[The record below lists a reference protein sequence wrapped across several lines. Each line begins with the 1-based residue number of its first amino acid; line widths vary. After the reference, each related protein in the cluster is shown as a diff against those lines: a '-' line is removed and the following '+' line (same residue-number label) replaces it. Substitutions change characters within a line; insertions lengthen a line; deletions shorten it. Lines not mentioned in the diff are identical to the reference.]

1 MHNIKDIRK
10 DIDNFKNT
18 IKNRNVDVDFD
29 QILNLDE
36 ENRKLIQEKEKLEME
51 KKSISKSKDETLF
64 EKSKEIS
71 NKIDDLSKNQKNVK
85 DQLDQILSNIP
96 NLPLNDVPVG
106 KDENSN
112 KEVVKSGKI
121 KEMSFKPKS
130 HYEIGEKLNMLDFDL
145 ATKTTGSRFVFVK
158 DKLASLERAISN
170 FMIDTHVNNN
180 GYTEISPP
188 LMATDNTMFGTG
200 QLPKFENDQFEIK
213 FDDKNDRKFLIP
225 TAEVILTNMVKNQ
238 ILNLKSLP
246 MRLVASTPC
255 FRKEA
260 GSYGKD
266 TKGMIRQH
274 QFYKVELVSIVENN
288 KCIEELER
296 MTNCATKI
304 LDDLQL
310 PYRKI
315 ILSTGDMGFS
325 AEKTYDIEVWL
336 PSENKYR
343 EISSCSSCGTFQ
355 AKRMKAR
362 YKNNNNENEFVGTL
376 NGRLVASTPCFRK
389 EAGSYGKDTKGM
401 IRQHQFYKV
410 ELVSIVENNKCI
422 EELERMTNCATKILD
437 DLQLPYRK
445 IILSTGDMGFS
456 AEKTYDIEVWLP
468 SENKYREISSC
479 SSCGT
484 FQAKRMKAR
493 YKNNNNENEFVG
505 TLNGSGLAVG
515 RTLIAILENYQTE
528 DGSIIIPEKLRPYMN
543 NMEKIGIN

>member
-112 KEVVKSGKI
+112 KEVVKSGEI
-121 KEMSFKPKS
+121 KKMSFKPKS

-362 YKNNNNENEFVGTL
+362 YKNNN
-376 NGRLVASTPCFRK
+376 K
-389 EAGSYGKDTKGM
+389 
-401 IRQHQFYKV
+401 
-410 ELVSIVENNKCI
+410 
-422 EELERMTNCATKILD
+422 
-437 DLQLPYRK
+437 
-445 IILSTGDMGFS
+445 
-456 AEKTYDIEVWLP
+456 
-468 SENKYREISSC
+468 
-479 SSCGT
+479 
-484 FQAKRMKAR
+484 
-493 YKNNNNENEFVG
+493 ENEFVG